1 MGHILYPPSLADNVE
16 TIDTTVNGIDL
27 PLNLFLENRSVLIA
41 HAVWTVI
48 QGRCIGWWRKSTSL
62 DFKRYELYLR
72 TNWKGSHF
80 QLRSSFLT
88 LFHAVNLNKYGV
100 FLLFITQVRQHLT
113 KQWSFLCVCMIP
125 GVHSTKLPWWPC
137 CYKTE
142 ILTAGISSTRNI
154 GWRAN
159 CSW

>member
-1 MGHILYPPSLADNVE
+1 MGHTLCPPSLADNVE
-16 TIDTTVNGIDL
+16 TIDTIINGIDL
-27 PLNLFLENRSVLIA
+27 PLNLSFGEQKCSYCPCSVNCYSGQMYWL
-41 HAVWTVI
+41 
-48 QGRCIGWWRKSTSL
+48 KKKTSL

-72 TNWKGSHF
+72 TNWRGSHF